1 MPRDA
6 VAITSLALNGSVDQ
20 PAGTAINVTN
30 GASIAVGGDASG
42 VIVRVAN
49 TAASALNVTFKAGSK
64 PPAELASR
72 GDLVE
77 QIAATSGVEYFV
89 LEGGRFAQTDG
100 AIWLDFQT
108 GMTGTV
114 MAFRL
119 PQGG

>member
-6 VAITSLALNGSVDQ
+6 VAVTSLALNASVDQ
-20 PAGTAINVTN
+20 PAGTAINPTN

-42 VIVRVAN
+42 VIVRINN
-49 TAASALNVTFKAGSK
+49 THATLAKIATVKAGVK

-72 GDLVE
+72 GDLAE
-77 QIAATSGVEYFV
+77 SIALTGTEYLV
-89 LEGGRFAQTDG
+89 LEGGRFVQADG
-100 AIWLDFQT
+100 TIWIDFEAA
-108 GMTGTV
+108 MTGTV